1 MHSLLLEFLSRTEKG
16 LKDSECPL
24 KAGRVSETPA
34 LLVSCRSQDE
44 KVACVAGAPPVS
56 TLHPVSRGLGTQL
69 SRPVAAALPSVAAD
83 SSAHL

>member
-1 MHSLLLEFLSRTEKG
+1 M
-16 LKDSECPL
+16 
-24 KAGRVSETPA
+24 
-34 LLVSCRSQDE
+34 
-44 KVACVAGAPPVS
+44 ACVAGAPPVS